1 VVQDFWHFGNSLKQF
16 TRSAYARCVT
26 LTHAL
31 SPALASKLAVVGSNA
46 PPINSCRKIPATTST
61 SLSGFG
67 DSAPAFFFS
76 FFLFFPTSDEKTV
89 SVAPHRTVTVAVGV
103 LF

>member
-1 VVQDFWHFGNSLKQF
+1 MVQDFWHFGNSLKQF

-46 PPINSCRKIPATTST
+46 PPHQ
-61 SLSGFG
+61 L
-67 DSAPAFFFS
+67 
-76 FFLFFPTSDEKTV
+76 L
-89 SVAPHRTVTVAVGV
+89 
-103 LF
+103 